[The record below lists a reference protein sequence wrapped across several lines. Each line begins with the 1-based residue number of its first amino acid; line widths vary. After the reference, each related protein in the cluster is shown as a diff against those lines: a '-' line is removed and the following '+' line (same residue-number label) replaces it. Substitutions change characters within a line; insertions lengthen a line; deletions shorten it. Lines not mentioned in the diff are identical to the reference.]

1 MAVIETPMAE
11 HARMTV
17 TGAKVQVDRCAR
29 EIEAGAPRDEVLYGQ
44 LLDRV
49 VLRLACEGGS
59 PTSALAIAGQ
69 EVRGTA
75 WAGYRSGLAR
85 LASAAASYLTW
96 CAPAPSW
103 APHPFG
109 EVGNRHPIAW
119 TSPVGDVMVDL
130 LAGGALYAKSLVPVV
145 RAAAEGPVVVRL
157 LNMLAPMQSS
167 AYLPNGQI
175 VPLVGSAWW
184 FEGGVR

>member
-1 MAVIETPMAE
+1 MAQ
-11 HARMTV
+11 HSHMTV
-17 TGAKVQVDRCAR
+17 TETKVQVDRCAR

-49 VLRLACEGGS
+49 VLRLACEALS
-59 PTSALAIAGQ
+59 PSSALAIAGQ

-75 WAGYRSGLAR
+75 WSGYRSGRAR
-85 LASAAASYLTW
+85 LASAAAAYLTW
-96 CAPAPSW
+96 LAPPPSW
-103 APHPFG
+103 TPQPFG
-109 EVGNRHPIAW
+109 EIGTRHPIAW
-119 TSPVGDVMVDL
+119 TSPVGDVLVDL
-130 LAGGALYAKSLVPVV
+130 LAGGALYAKSLVPAV

-157 LNMLAPMQSS
+157 LNVLAPMQSS